1 MKQRPVL
8 VAGKNGQVAR
18 CLRDLAFQQNI
29 AIMAVGRPELDLGD
43 RTSIDRV
50 LDAVEPSA
58 VINAAAYTA
67 VDRAE
72 TESAAAFAINCNGA
86 AEIAD
91 AAGQRRIPFLHLS
104 TDYVFDGE
112 KKSPY
117 DEDDITAPLN
127 IYGASK
133 LAGEVAVLKACSGA
147 VILRTSWIYSPYGNN
162 FVRTMLRLSETQPI
176 VKVIDDQ
183 KGTPTSAA
191 ELANAVLKIV
201 ARLQSVGSRDD
212 DAGIYHLAGEGEA
225 SWHELAS
232 AVFAGLARRR
242 RSVALLRPIA
252 TDEYPALARRPR
264 NSCLDSSRA
273 ERVFGVRLASWR
285 SSLEVCLDQ
294 LVMDGVRAC

>member
-1 MKQRPVL
+1 MTRRPFL

-29 AIMAVGRPELDLGD
+29 PIVAVGRPELDLKD
-43 RTSIDRV
+43 RSSIDRV
-50 LDAVEPSA
+50 LDAIEPSA

-72 TESAAAFAINCNGA
+72 TESAAAFAINSTGA

-91 AAGQRRIPFLHLS
+91 AAGRRRIPFLHLS
-104 TDYVFDGE
+104 TDYVFDDG

-117 DEDDITAPLN
+117 DEDDIVAPLN

-133 LAGEVAVLKACSGA
+133 LAGEVAVLKACPGA

-162 FVRTMLRLSETQPI
+162 FVRTMKRLSETQLI
-176 VKVIDDQ
+176 VKVVDDQ
-183 KGTPTSAA
+183 RGTPTSAA
-191 ELANAVLKIV
+191 ELASAVLKIV

-242 RSVALLRPIA
+242 RSVALLQSIA
-252 TDEYPALARRPR
+252 TDEYPTLARRPQ

-273 ERVFGVRLASWR
+273 ERVFGIRLASWR

-294 LVMDGVRAC
+294 LVMDGARAC

>member
-1 MKQRPVL
+1 MTRRPVL

-18 CLRDLAFQQNI
+18 CLRDLALQQNI
-29 AIMAVGRPELDLGD
+29 PIVAVGRPELDLED
-43 RTSIDRV
+43 RSSIDRV

-72 TESAAAFAINCNGA
+72 TESAAAFAINCEGA

-91 AAGQRRIPFLHLS
+91 AAGRRRIPFLHLS
-104 TDYVFDGE
+104 TDYVFDGG

-117 DEDDITAPLN
+117 DEDDIVAPLN

-133 LAGEVAVLKACSGA
+133 LAGEVAVLKACPGA
-147 VILRTSWIYSPYGNN
+147 VILRTSWIYSPYGSN
-162 FVRTMLRLSETQPI
+162 FVRTMQRLSETQPI
-176 VKVIDDQ
+176 VKVVDDQ
-183 KGTPTSAA
+183 IGTPTSAA

-201 ARLQSVGSRDD
+201 ARLQSAGSRDD
-212 DAGIYHLAGEGEA
+212 NAGIYHLAGQGEA
-225 SWHELAS
+225 SWHEFAS

-252 TDEYPALARRPR
+252 TDEYPTLARRPR

-294 LVMDGVRAC
+294 LVSDGARAC

>member
-1 MKQRPVL
+1 MTQRPL
-8 VAGKNGQVAR
+8 LIAGKNGQVAR

-29 AIMAVGRPELDLGD
+29 PIVAVGRPELDLED
-43 RTSIDRV
+43 KASIDRV

-72 TESAAAFAINCNGA
+72 TEPAAAFAINCNGA

-91 AAGQRRIPFLHLS
+91 AARRRRIPFLHLS

-117 DEDDITAPLN
+117 VENDITAPLN

-133 LAGEVAVLKACSGA
+133 LAGEVAVLKAHPGA

-162 FVRTMLRLSETQPI
+162 FVKTMLRLSETQPI
-176 VKVIDDQ
+176 VKVVDDQ
-183 KGTPTSAA
+183 RGAPTSAA
-191 ELANAVLKIV
+191 ELASAVLKIV
-201 ARLQSVGSRDD
+201 ARLQSAGDRDD

-225 SWHELAS
+225 SWHEFAS
-232 AVFAGLARRR
+232 AIFASLVRRR
-242 RSVALLRPIA
+242 RPVALLRPIG
-252 TDEYPALARRPR
+252 TDEYPTPARRPR
-264 NSCLDSSRA
+264 NSCLDCSRA

-294 LVMDGVRAC
+294 LVMDGARAC